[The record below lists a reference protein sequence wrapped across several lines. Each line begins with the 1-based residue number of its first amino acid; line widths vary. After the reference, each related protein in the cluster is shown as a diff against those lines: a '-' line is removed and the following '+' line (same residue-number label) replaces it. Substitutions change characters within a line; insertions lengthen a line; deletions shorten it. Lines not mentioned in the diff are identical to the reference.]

1 MRHREV
7 GDAADD
13 LRAGTQTLIMT
24 VEAYGMAGRKQS
36 LVTWVP
42 LVSPQVERVQ
52 IAAERIIRHSTTEL
66 GASARAVADTAIAYV
81 SGHDLLVRSS
91 WRHGRWRSL
100 GVDEGHGAHRRRR
113 TGYCTLMLH
122 CRSIRYTG
130 VPSYSFPQ
138 LLQDGNSPMLRLG

>member
-13 LRAGTQTLIMT
+13 LRASTQTLIMT

-66 GASARAVADTAIAYV
+66 GASARAVADSAIAYV
-81 SGHDLLVRSS
+81 SGHNTEDDRAKVQAAIKAFTA
-91 WRHGRWRSL
+91 
-100 GVDEGHGAHRRRR
+100 E
-113 TGYCTLMLH
+113 
-122 CRSIRYTG
+122 
-130 VPSYSFPQ
+130 
-138 LLQDGNSPMLRLG
+138 LRKHKA

>member
-1 MRHREV
+1 LGALLSTGGTWLQRHSTENLMRHREV

-66 GASARAVADTAIAYV
+66 GASARAVADSAIAYV
-81 SGHDLLVRSS
+81 SGHNTEDDRAKVQAAIKAFTA
-91 WRHGRWRSL
+91 
-100 GVDEGHGAHRRRR
+100 E
-113 TGYCTLMLH
+113 
-122 CRSIRYTG
+122 
-130 VPSYSFPQ
+130 
-138 LLQDGNSPMLRLG
+138 LRKHKA